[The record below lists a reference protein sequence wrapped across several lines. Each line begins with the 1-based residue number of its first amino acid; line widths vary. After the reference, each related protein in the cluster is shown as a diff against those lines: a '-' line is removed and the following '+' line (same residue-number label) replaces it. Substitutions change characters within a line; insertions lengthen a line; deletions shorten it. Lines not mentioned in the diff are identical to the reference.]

1 MKRNNYNIQESDVI
15 EEMIKHE
22 TRYWNWSRSTV
33 NENGTWRFLTNE
45 EKQQRLQ
52 KYIDY
57 VKSTPRKEWTD
68 NKYLSDYK
76 TCRNALVEEKKRET
90 IDTIMKFSG
99 EAINEVLNKYGL
111 RITRNNYAMTTD
123 NGYALLKFVCENIVF
138 PELEEKFN
146 ITGIRLRKNVSTASS
161 NLFDFKY
168 TEIK

>member
-1 MKRNNYNIQESDVI
+1 MKRNNYNIHESDVI
-15 EEMIKHE
+15 EEMINRE
-22 TRYWNWSRSTV
+22 TKYWSWSRSTV
-33 NENGTWRFLTNE
+33 DANGNFRTLTAE
-45 EKQQRLQ
+45 EKRQRLQ

-68 NKYLSDYK
+68 KYLDDYRI
-76 TCRNALVEEKKRET
+76 CRNVLVEKKKREA

-99 EAINEVLNKYGL
+99 AAINEVLKKYGL

-123 NGYALLKFVCENIVF
+123 NGYALLKFVCENLVF

-168 TEIK
+168 AEIK